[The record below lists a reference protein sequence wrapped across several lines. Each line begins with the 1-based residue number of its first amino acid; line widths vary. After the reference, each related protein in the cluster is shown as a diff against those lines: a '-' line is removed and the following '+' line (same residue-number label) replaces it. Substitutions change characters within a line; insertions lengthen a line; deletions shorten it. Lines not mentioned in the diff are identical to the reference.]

1 MPKTWVFQ
9 SDSNENVTYTT
20 TLRDDG
26 TRSCTC
32 HGAKQ
37 LANGSISCKHT
48 RLIDQGLAD
57 QQAIKVSG
65 NSNAAQVVQTL
76 GKIAAFAKSAGF
88 GGDFA
93 VDFPGFTDL
102 YKMIKLP
109 EESSTEVSGLLPQ
122 LLTPIEI
129 ADAPKYLSD
138 DKWGA
143 QEKIDG
149 KRIMLR
155 VYQVK
160 DGGFEVTATNRKG
173 KSCDI
178 SESVRVAAAQ
188 AIETNCI
195 IDGEYI
201 EAEGMFY
208 AFDCIA
214 DNDTTEPYIKRHERL
229 KFMLGTADK
238 DCIRVVPLATST
250 SSKKLMFQQLQKN
263 KREGIVFKKL
273 SARYTPGLGPSQLKC
288 KFYATA
294 TCMVIG
300 HSKEKSKSTGT
311 VKSSITL
318 GVFADQKGKKN
329 QAGKLVHVGNCTVPA
344 GWKLPPVESL
354 VEIRYLYY
362 YKGGCLY
369 QPVYLNPRD
378 DVGADC
384 VADLKCK
391 SEDGGSLEMD
401 VEEKTTPK
409 DEVVSK
415 SPVKAHTSGFR
426 RVLWKE

>member
-20 TLRDDG
+20 TLREDG

-65 NSNAAQVVQTL
+65 NSAAQVL
-76 GKIAAFAKSAGF
+76 GQISSFIKAAGNV
-88 GGDFA
+88 GGYAVAMPDF
-93 VDFPGFTDL
+93 DDID
-102 YKMIKLP
+102 KMIKLP

-129 ADAPKYLSD
+129 KDAAKYLKD

-155 VYQVK
+155 VYQVNG
-160 DGGFEVTATNRKG
+160 GGFEVMATNRKG
-173 KSCDI
+173 KPCDI
-178 SESVRVAAAQ
+178 PDDVRVAAAQ
-188 AIETNCI
+188 SVETDCT
-195 IDGEYI
+195 IDGELI
-201 EAEGMFY
+201 ESEGMFY
-208 AFDCIA
+208 AFDFIGENGT
-214 DNDTTEPYIKRHERL
+214 DEPYVKRHERL

-238 DCIRVVPLATST
+238 ECIRVVPLAAST
-250 SSKKLMFQQLQKN
+250 LAKSMMFAQLTKN
-263 KREGIVFKKL
+263 QREGIVFKKL
-273 SARYTPGLGPSQLKC
+273 SAKYTPGRGPNQLKC
-288 KFYATA
+288 KFYAA
-294 TCMVIG
+294 VTCMVVS

-329 QAGKLVHVGNCTVPA
+329 QAGKMVHVGNCTVPA
-344 GWKLPPVESL
+344 GWELPPVNSL

-384 VADLKCK
+384 VANLKCK

-401 VEEKTTPK
+401 AE
-409 DEVVSK
+409 DEVAEVAPK